1 MLGVPGGFRK
11 RALLLG
17 LCSRASV
24 AVGGAHRLAWVR
36 VQGQVLLW
44 MPVWVQVDVSQQW
57 MGRLPGEPPARPT
70 SGFHLSELKL
80 GPGLQTLPPCTLH
93 ELSLRAVSS
102 EPTFERLHLLGGSVS
117 T

>member
-1 MLGVPGGFRK
+1 MLG
-11 RALLLG
+11 
-17 LCSRASV
+17 
-24 AVGGAHRLAWVR
+24 WVQ

-57 MGRLPGEPPARPT
+57 IGRLPGEPPARPT

-80 GPGLQTLPPCTLH
+80 GPGLQTLPPCTPR
-93 ELSLRAVSS
+93 ELSLWAVSS